1 MMFTSPMRLL
11 AAVALDTD
19 SDAVAKELLR
29 LGTLDMV
36 SIKEL
41 SGDWKSRLGQAEP
54 RVNLARLAEL
64 RKRVEGFMAMAVPPI
79 PRPVL
84 GEAAAHAAAAVDLD
98 AAEKQL
104 DAIAADVS
112 GLRERQKTLQDEI
125 LRLEEIGRQIG
136 SFDDLKAGAAASS
149 TYSFLS
155 IKAGMLPSTQ
165 VDALSA
171 ALEGMPSVVMPSAE
185 GSAGTTG
192 VVLVF
197 LKKDTGR
204 VEPILERLGW
214 EDARLPDSASKTGKE
229 EALREIATKIEG
241 FRGKQAA
248 ASTELND
255 YLALKGDGLTGLWSA
270 LRVEELVARVRSSF
284 SRTSRTVLFSG
295 WIPEDKV
302 AAVES
307 GIRKA
312 AAGGCSLEWIKPGT
326 GEAISMPV
334 PVEMDNPEVLKP
346 FEGLVRNYAVPEY
359 GSVDPTPFVAVAY
372 LMMFGLMFGDV
383 GHGLVV
389 GLVGIVGTMLARKTG
404 KPDGLFRLI
413 TYCGG
418 AAIVA
423 GALFGSYFG
432 MELLPPL
439 WFNYHAVVNGEG
451 GSGAI
456 QSIYDIL
463 GITIRFGMIV
473 MGVGLVINWVNL
485 IRKRSWLTLLL
496 DKAGLLGGWIY
507 GAGGW
512 VAFYFVAHDYKGLPP
527 ASLLVPMLGI
537 PTLVLACKGPIE
549 FAAHAAHEGAQ
560 FKPGKI
566 MDFFMEWIV
575 EVLEIYS
582 GYLANT
588 LSFMRVAG
596 LGIAH
601 VSLMTAF
608 FQIARMVSPKTM
620 LSPAALAI
628 LLLGNALVIALEG
641 LSAGIQSLRLNYYE
655 FFSKYFNGTGKA
667 YRPIS
672 LNSKE

>member
-1 MMFTSPMRLL
+1 
-11 AAVALDTD
+11 
-19 SDAVAKELLR
+19 
-29 LGTLDMV
+29 
-36 SIKEL
+36 
-41 SGDWKSRLGQAEP
+41 
-54 RVNLARLAEL
+54 
-64 RKRVEGFMAMAVPPI
+64 
-79 PRPVL
+79 VL
-84 GEAAAHAAAAVDLD
+84 GEAAAQSAATVDLD
-98 AAEKQL
+98 AVEKSL
-104 DAIAADVS
+104 DAMAADVS

-125 LRLEEIGRQIG
+125 LRLQEIGRQIG

-155 IKAGMLPSTQ
+155 IKAGIMPTERVEELST
-165 VDALSA
+165 

-185 GSAGTTG
+185 MSAGTSG

-197 LKKDTGR
+197 LKKDTAR

-214 EDARLPDSASKTGKE
+214 EDARLPESASKGGKE
-229 EALREIATKIEG
+229 EALKEIDAKIEG
-241 FRGKQAA
+241 FRGKQSA
-248 ASTELND
+248 ASAELND
-255 YLALKGDGLTGLWSA
+255 YLTHKGDGLAELWSS

-302 AAVES
+302 EAVES

-312 AAGGCSLEWIKPGT
+312 AAGGCSIEWIKPGT
-326 GEAISMPV
+326 GEASTMPV

-389 GLVGIVGTMLARKTG
+389 GLVGLAGLIMARKTG

-413 TYCGG
+413 MYCGG

-451 GSGAI
+451 GTGAI

-463 GITIRFGMIV
+463 GITIRFGIVV

-485 IRKRSWLTLLL
+485 IRKRAWLPLLL
-496 DKAGLLGGWIY
+496 DKAGLIGGWLY

-512 VAFYFVAHDYKGLPP
+512 VAFYFVAHNYKGLPP
-527 ASLLVPMLGI
+527 SSLLVPLLGI
-537 PTLVLACKGPIE
+537 PTVVLAFKGPIE
-549 FAAHAAHEGAQ
+549 FVVHGGHDGKR
-560 FKPGKI
+560 FKPGMI

-608 FQIARMVSPKTM
+608 FQIARMVSPKTL

-628 LLLGNALVIALEG
+628 LLLGNVLVIALEG